1 MGWMGYGMG
10 RAPCWTPGWAF
21 MMVNELDVDNTSPSG
36 AAFIGEGG
44 SSAVTVDYVIDQG
57 ASGPAVTVTIVA
69 GGATTV
75 WNAGTVT
82 AGYHAHHF
90 GAQPRGT
97 KLTLTATNAMA
108 RLRWCEPVCC

>member
-1 MGWMGYGMG
+1 MGWMGH
-10 RAPCWTPGWAF
+10 APCWTPCWAF
-21 MMVNELDVDNTSPSG
+21 MLVNEIEADATSPSG

-44 SSAVTVDYVIDQG
+44 AGDVTVDYLIDQG
-57 ASGPAVTVTIVA
+57 ASSPAVTVTLVA
-69 GGATTV
+69 GGATTT
-75 WNAGTVT
+75 WNATDVN

-90 GAQPRGT
+90 GAQQTGT